1 VIPTRLAPLGL
12 LLAGCAMGQGYGG
25 DDADADVDTDT
36 DTGTGTG
43 TGTGTLTDTGMDLDA
58 DTDSDTDSDSDT
70 DTGTGTGSGTSTDP
84 CDEDGVPRDV
94 EHDHVC
100 TFGQGPFTR
109 HQADVLERPELHVLG
124 VYQSVAGEIAVELDR
139 RGPAVLVLS
148 SYEPVNWV
156 VTASAGACLQRV
168 ILNGYNDQ
176 TAEVPDGVEVDEFT
190 GYGYL
195 AACAFE
201 WPNDDGGCDTP
212 GLVDGAEAETDLVLT
227 SFGGC
232 YESSG
237 FTLSD

>member
-1 VIPTRLAPLGL
+1 VISVRFATCL
-12 LLAGCAMGQGYGG
+12 LFAGCAMGQGYGG
-25 DDADADVDTDT
+25 ADGDSDVDSDSDSDT
-36 DTGTGTG
+36 DSSTVTSS
-43 TGTGTLTDTGMDLDA
+43 DTGMDLDA
-58 DTDSDTDSDSDT
+58 DTDSDSDSDT
-70 DTGTGTGSGTSTDP
+70 DVDTDSDTGSVSDTGTDP
-84 CDEDGVPRDV
+84 CDEVGVPRDV

-100 TFGQGPFTR
+100 TVGQGPFTR
-109 HQADVLERPELHVLG
+109 YQSDAPERPELHILG
-124 VYQSVAGEIAVELDR
+124 VYQSAGGEIAVELDR

-156 VTASAGACLQRV
+156 VTTSADACLERV

-176 TAEVPDGVEVDEFT
+176 TVEVPDGVEVDEFT

-195 AACAFE
+195 SACAYA

-227 SFGGC
+227 SFGAC

-237 FTLSD
+237 FTLRD